1 MIMIEQEGIRK
12 RVVEML
18 DRGKTAGLEDRERA
32 EILREVDR
40 IWTSFS
46 RIPRRPFRHSDDFR
60 SIA

>member
-1 MIMIEQEGIRK
+1 MIEQEGIRK

-18 DRGKTAGLEDRERA
+18 DRGKTAGLDDRERA

-46 RIPRRPFRHSDDFR
+46 RSPRRSFRHPDDFR